1 MSQEPSADF
10 QEPFEP
16 ERMSR
21 GEYIGEVFNGV
32 GVALGLALLWL
43 MEIVRDA
50 FFALLDRLNVKP
62 RRRRNVSAFPP
73 SRASKRPPEA
83 APGAG

>member
-1 MSQEPSADF
+1 MQEQASDL

-16 ERMSR
+16 DRLSR
-21 GEYIGEVFNGV
+21 GEYISQVLSGV

-43 MEIVRDA
+43 MEIARDA
-50 FFALLDRLNVKP
+50 FFALLDRLNFKP
-62 RRRRNVSAFPP
+62 RRRTNASAFPP
-73 SRASKRPPEA
+73 ERPGKRPSAA